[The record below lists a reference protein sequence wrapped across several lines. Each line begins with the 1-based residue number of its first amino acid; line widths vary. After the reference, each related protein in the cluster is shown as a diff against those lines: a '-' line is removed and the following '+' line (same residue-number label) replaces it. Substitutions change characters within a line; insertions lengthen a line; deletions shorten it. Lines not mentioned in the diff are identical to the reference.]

1 MKNLFIALACLFTFN
16 VFAQEQITLDDFV
29 GTWISSDTTAQL
41 IIIKVGEELEFTNY
55 DPLNQDY
62 FEEITLRQLQNE
74 INTTFYR
81 PENEWSLDVTY
92 HLSNKTTLIADCFG
106 SYYGRIYYTKL

>member
-1 MKNLFIALACLFTFN
+1 MKNLFVALACLFTFN
-16 VFAQEQITLDDFV
+16 IFAQEQIMLDDFV
-29 GTWISSDTTAQL
+29 GTWISGDTTAQL
-41 IIIKVGEELEFTNY
+41 IIIKVGEELQFANY
-55 DPLNQDY
+55 DASNQDY
-62 FEEITLRQLQNE
+62 FEEITLRQLPNE

-92 HLSNKTTLIADCFG
+92 HLFDRNTLIADCFG

>member
-1 MKNLFIALACLFTFN
+1 MKNLFIALACLFAFN
-16 VFAQEQITLDDFV
+16 AFAQEPITLDDFV
-29 GTWISSDTTAQL
+29 GTWISSDTTAKL
-41 IIIKVGEELEFTNY
+41 IIIKVGEELEFKNY

-81 PENEWSLDVTY
+81 PENEWSLDITY
-92 HLSNKTTLIADCFG
+92 HLFDRNTLIADCFG